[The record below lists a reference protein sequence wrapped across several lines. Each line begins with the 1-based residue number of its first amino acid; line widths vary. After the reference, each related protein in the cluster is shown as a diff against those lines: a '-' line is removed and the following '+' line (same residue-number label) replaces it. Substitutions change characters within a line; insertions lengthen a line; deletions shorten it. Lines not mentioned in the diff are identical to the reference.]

1 MTSLQIKYKDPMY
14 SIYSY
19 WAETKCDARTEDHHG
34 QNYMSHNQR
43 LRYNYTQFKKTP
55 LSQEWKSLLFAIHLH
70 FQGLLSGILS
80 LLTSKTHQMSNSSK
94 VSIWGGSEIRP
105 HNCIMQCYT
114 DYRKYIM
121 CTKNVNSTSWLYL
134 YILSK
139 CCPITLSLFYE
150 TVYVI
155 LHWPLIWYWDTNTH
169 L

>member
-1 MTSLQIKYKDPMY
+1 MLYIVIERKRSVTRGLKTTTDKIICLTIKGWD
-14 SIYSY
+14 IIIL
-19 WAETKCDARTEDHHG
+19 
-34 QNYMSHNQR
+34 N
-43 LRYNYTQFKKTP
+43 LKKTP